1 MKTMRSKAALDE
13 QMQKGI
19 VAFCVSGDAMQRKK
33 QRNRKQRWKSN
44 ADGDA
49 WVVISWVV
57 PLIAVAG
64 ESDSGASGRER
75 WPEMLARKVAA
86 SLWSSGYWLKGAAM
100 VAASPARARVRRLD
114 SSP

>member
-1 MKTMRSKAALDE
+1 MQCDAMKTMRSKAALDE

-33 QRNRKQRWKSN
+33 QRNRKQRWKNN
-44 ADGDA
+44 ADENA

-64 ESDSGASGRER
+64 KSGTSASGRVR
-75 WPEMLARKVAA
+75 CPEMLARKVVA
-86 SLWSSGYWLKGAAM
+86 SLWLARAVM
-100 VAASPARARVRRLD
+100 VVASPARVRVRRLD